1 MKLEDQLNHPFYQD
15 VEEFRNEVKAETMI
29 KAAEKYDEPFDPAS
43 WTGDEL
49 ANHAMMEN
57 YDQSVY
63 ITGLRDHCRKLESMM
78 RFQADIIVDLR
89 DQIQKLLTRGE
100 S

>member
-1 MKLEDQLNHPFYQD
+1 MKLEDQLNHPFYQEVD
-15 VEEFRNEVKAETMI
+15 NYRNEIKLGTMK
-29 KAAEKYDEPFDPAS
+29 KAAVKYDEPFDPES
-43 WTGDEL
+43 WTSDEL
-49 ANHAMMEN
+49 SDHAMMEN

-63 ITGLRDHCRKLESMM
+63 ITGLRDRCRKLENMM
-78 RFQADIIVDLR
+78 KFQADIIVDLR